1 MAWQGH
7 LAGNLRPCLRW
18 HEECI
23 HGVVPHRLNL
33 PNVLT
38 LIRMPLTFAI
48 VALMYGTWPWAA
60 TLACGLFVG
69 AAVTDWLDGKLARE
83 RNIVSDFGKFMDALA
98 DKVLVLGV
106 MVALLDLHYLQ
117 PVPAVVVMLIVL
129 TVLTREFVISGLRMM
144 AARRGVVMAAD
155 FGGKIK
161 TIIQMTSLGCL
172 LGEPMF
178 RRDFAP
184 RLGSWFEWIAQSVH
198 WIGLA
203 LFLVSMWFMV
213 SSMANYYRKDRHVL
227 FDTPES

>member
-1 MAWQGH
+1 M
-7 LAGNLRPCLRW
+7 
-18 HEECI
+18 
-23 HGVVPHRLNL
+23 PHRLNL

-106 MVALLDLHYLQ
+106 MAALLDLNYLE
-117 PVPAVVVMLIVL
+117 PVPAVIVMLMVL
-129 TVLTREFVISGLRMM
+129 TVLTREFMISGLRMM
-144 AARRGVVMAAD
+144 AAMRGVVMAAER
-155 FGGKIK
+155 GGKIK
-161 TIIQMTSLGCL
+161 TIIQMTSLGFL
-172 LGEPMF
+172 LAAPMLT
-178 RRDFAP
+178 RDFSRVLP
-184 RLGSWFEWIAQSVH
+184 IPLERLAWLVH

-203 LFLVSMWFMV
+203 LFFLSMWFMV
-213 SSMANYYRKDRHVL
+213 SSMATYYRKYRHVL
-227 FDTPES
+227 FDVPAA

>member
-1 MAWQGH
+1 
-7 LAGNLRPCLRW
+7 
-18 HEECI
+18 
-23 HGVVPHRLNL
+23 VPHRLHL

-60 TLACGLFVG
+60 TLACGLFV
-69 AAVTDWLDGKLARE
+69 AAGITDWLDGKLARE

-106 MVALLDLHYLQ
+106 MVALLDLHRLE
-117 PVPAVVVMLIVL
+117 PLPAVLVMLIVL
-129 TVLTREFVISGLRMM
+129 TVLTREFMISGLRMM

-161 TIIQMTSLGCL
+161 TIIQMTSMGCL
-172 LGEPMF
+172 LAEPMF

-184 RLGSWFEWIAQSVH
+184 RLGAWFEPIAQSVH
-198 WIGLA
+198 WIGLL
-203 LFLVSMWFMV
+203 LFLLSIWFMV
-213 SSMANYYRKDRHVL
+213 SSMWNYYRKYRHVL
-227 FDTPES
+227 FDAPEA